1 MNKTKIITYALA
13 NALWTVLYIILVGTL
28 FNSAPAI
35 FGRGDDTVFIPI
47 IMLLLFVLSAS
58 ITGGLILG
66 RPILWYLDGK
76 KKDALILLGYTL
88 GIFFIVTILM
98 VVVMYI
104 NK

>member
-1 MNKTKIITYALA
+1 MKKTKIITYALA
-13 NALWTVLYIILVGTL
+13 NALWTALYIILVGT
-28 FNSAPAI
+28 FFYSAPAI
-35 FGRGDDTVFIPI
+35 FGRGGDTVMIPI

-66 RPILWYLDGK
+66 RPILWYLDGR
-76 KKDALILLGYTL
+76 KKDAITLLGFTL
-88 GIFFIVTILM
+88 AIFFIVTILM